1 MSNNMYE
8 LKGSTKKE
16 KLLYLFKTCTEPH
29 ITLAIV
35 NPDMEH
41 CEHVTVFRADYEH
54 KAATISRDY
63 DDDLKLYRNHNVKI
77 DAVLGVVFLEEV
89 TYIY

>member
-29 ITLAIV
+29 I
-35 NPDMEH
+35 
-41 CEHVTVFRADYEH
+41 
-54 KAATISRDY
+54 
-63 DDDLKLYRNHNVKI
+63 
-77 DAVLGVVFLEEV
+77 GVVLS
-89 TYIY
+89 